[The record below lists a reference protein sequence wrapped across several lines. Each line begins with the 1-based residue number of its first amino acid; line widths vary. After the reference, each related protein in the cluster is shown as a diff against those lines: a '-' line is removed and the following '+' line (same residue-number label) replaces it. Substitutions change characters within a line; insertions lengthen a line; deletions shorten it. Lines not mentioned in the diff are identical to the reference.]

1 MDISENDLVSREEEM
16 LIENFIVYNEFEFEK
31 DSNYG

>member
-31 DSNYG
+31 GSNYG